1 LPAKLFLILASG
13 KLRDKPM
20 LEQSPHDITD
30 LLRSWSEGDAGA
42 LDKLTPLVFRE
53 LHRLAARYVGRER
66 VDHTL
71 QATGLVNEAYIRLI
85 DWPNVEWKNRGHF
98 FGVSARVMRN
108 ILVDYAR
115 SRLYSKR
122 GGGARAVSLDE
133 APNLSDNNSLAAVL
147 DVDRALGRL
156 AAIDPRTAQVIEL
169 RYFGGFTV
177 EETAKIMDLSS
188 ITVIRSWNFA
198 KAWLLR
204 ELYGNVKT

>member
-1 LPAKLFLILASG
+1 MPEESA
-13 KLRDKPM
+13 
-20 LEQSPHDITD
+20 HDITD
-30 LLRSWSEGDAGA
+30 LLRSWSEGEPGA

-53 LHRLAARYVGRER
+53 LHRQAVRYVGRER

-85 DWPNVEWKNRGHF
+85 DWPNVEWKNRKHF
-98 FGVSARVMRN
+98 FAVSAQVMRH

-133 APNLSDNNSLAAVL
+133 APNLSDNNSLASLL

-156 AAIDPRTAQVIEL
+156 AALDPRTAQVIEL

-177 EETAKIMDLSS
+177 EETAKIMGISS
-188 ITVIRSWNFA
+188 ITVIRGWNFA

-204 ELYGNVKT
+204 ELYGDLKA

>member
-1 LPAKLFLILASG
+1 MP
-13 KLRDKPM
+13 
-20 LEQSPHDITD
+20 EQDSHDITQ
-30 LLRSWSEGDAGA
+30 LLRLWNEGDPSA

-66 VDHTL
+66 SDHTL

-85 DWPNVEWKNRGHF
+85 EWPRVEWKNRKHF
-98 FGVSARVMRN
+98 FGVSAQVMRH

-122 GGGARAVSLDE
+122 GGGARPVSLDE
-133 APNLSDNNSLAAVL
+133 APTLSDNSLTALL
-147 DVDRALGRL
+147 DIDRALGRL
-156 AAIDPRTAQVIEL
+156 ASLDPRTAQVIEL
-169 RYFGGFTV
+169 RYFGGLTV
-177 EETAKIMDLSS
+177 EETAEIMEVSS

-204 ELYGNVKT
+204 ELRGNA

>member
-1 LPAKLFLILASG
+1 MF
-13 KLRDKPM
+13 
-20 LEQSPHDITD
+20 EQSSEDITD
-30 LLRSWSEGDAGA
+30 LLHLWSEGEPGA
-42 LDKLTPLVFRE
+42 LDRLTPLVFRE
-53 LHRLAARYVGRER
+53 LHRLAVRYVGRER
-66 VDHTL
+66 ADHTL

-85 DWPNVEWKNRGHF
+85 DWPNVEWKNREHF
-98 FGVSARVMRN
+98 YGVSAQVMRH

-122 GGGARAVSLDE
+122 GGGARSVSLED
-133 APNLSDNNSLAAVL
+133 APNLSDNNSLASLL

-156 AAIDPRTAQVIEL
+156 AALDSRTAQVIEL

-177 EETAKIMDLSS
+177 EETAKIMGLST

-204 ELYGNVKT
+204 ELYGDVKP

>member
-1 LPAKLFLILASG
+1 MSQ
-13 KLRDKPM
+13 PM
-20 LEQSPHDITD
+20 PHDITN
-30 LLRSWSEGDAGA
+30 LLRSWSEGDSGA
-42 LDKLTPLVFRE
+42 LDRLTPLVFSE
-53 LHRLAARYVGRER
+53 LHRLAVRYVGRER

-85 DWPNVEWKNRGHF
+85 DWPNVQWKNREHF
-98 FGVSARVMRN
+98 FGVSAQVMRH

-122 GGGARAVSLDE
+122 GGGARAVSLED
-133 APNLSDNNSLAAVL
+133 APNLSDNNSLASLL
-147 DVDRALGRL
+147 DVDRALSRL
-156 AAIDPRTAQVIEL
+156 AGVDPRTAQVIEL

-177 EETAKIMDLSS
+177 EETAKIMEISS

-204 ELYGNVKT
+204 ELYGDAKT

>member
-1 LPAKLFLILASG
+1 MFEP
-13 KLRDKPM
+13 
-20 LEQSPHDITD
+20 SPDNITD
-30 LLRSWSEGDAGA
+30 LLHLWSEGEPGA

-53 LHRLAARYVGRER
+53 LHRLAVRYVGRER
-66 VDHTL
+66 ADHTL

-85 DWPNVEWKNRGHF
+85 DWPNVEWKNREHF
-98 FGVSARVMRN
+98 FGVSAQVMRH

-122 GGGARAVSLDE
+122 GGGARSVSLDD
-133 APNLSDNNSLAAVL
+133 APNLSDNNSLATLL

-156 AAIDPRTAQVIEL
+156 AALDPRTAQVIEL

-177 EETAKIMDLSS
+177 EETARIMGLST

-204 ELYGNVKT
+204 ELYGDAKP